1 MGFIANFVA
10 FQQCKNY
17 KNRFR
22 FDKVTESLKVGSFL
36 RDSVDGTQQA
46 AICVSEPG
54 DILTRFSDQKV
65 GGQGHSRQRL
75 PVEFNLVIFH
85 FLIIKFIFSSLFM
98 HRFGSDSTFMAREI
112 FTVFLLMPGVIFVL
126 SF

>member
-1 MGFIANFVA
+1 M
-10 FQQCKNY
+10 
-17 KNRFR
+17 
-22 FDKVTESLKVGSFL
+22 GSFL

-112 FTVFLLMPGVIFVL
+112 FTVFFIDARCYFCFVVLNIFVL
-126 SF
+126 VTVDSGCV